1 MAQQLMGWD
10 TSQLPGGTGL
20 VKTLYLQCVES
31 LMKNRIEL
39 ETSAHVSAI
48 EQTFDLQIFYFVMKI
63 VKENM
68 DYLVQFRSFELF
80 LSLNPSTSI
89 RSVEASFN
97 IERPISG
104 RLKFFNMIE
113 KYLSENYSEH
123 LLRVMIFYKCVK
135 KILLKQEIKSSILLN
150 IIENCRQFGAVGVMK
165 QIKDPPFIFYHMKN
179 DEDEEMNTF
188 VLVWL
193 TIERIIKEK
202 DENKKIMI
210 LAECHE
216 KKDPKYCSFAHEKTI
231 QLMKSME

>member
-1 MAQQLMGWD
+1 
-10 TSQLPGGTGL
+10 
-20 VKTLYLQCVES
+20 
-31 LMKNRIEL
+31 
-39 ETSAHVSAI
+39 
-48 EQTFDLQIFYFVMKI
+48 
-63 VKENM
+63 M

-165 QIKDPPFIFYHMKN
+165 QIKDPQSHSFM
-179 DEDEEMNTF
+179 
-188 VLVWL
+188 V
-193 TIERIIKEK
+193 RIINWKTLICCQIVFLGWFKCCLQWMGSGNWPFWWICRRGK
-202 DENKKIMI
+202 D
-210 LAECHE
+210 
-216 KKDPKYCSFAHEKTI
+216 SI
-231 QLMKSME
+231 QLGYSSPLRA